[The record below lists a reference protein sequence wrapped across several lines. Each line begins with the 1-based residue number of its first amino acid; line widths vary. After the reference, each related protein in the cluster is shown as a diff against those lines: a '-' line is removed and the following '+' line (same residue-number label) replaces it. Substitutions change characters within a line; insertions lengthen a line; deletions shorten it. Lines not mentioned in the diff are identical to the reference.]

1 MNKTQQLFHQV
12 IDETPEHIKIQVDLS
27 FQIADRI
34 DALLKQK
41 GISQKEL
48 AKLTQTSEA
57 AVSRWLSGTHNFT
70 LSTLAKIS
78 AVLGENI
85 IVAPS
90 INYRQHETVCEVAE
104 DRAQY
109 GG

>member
-1 MNKTQQLFHQV
+1 M
-12 IDETPEHIKIQVDLS
+12 DLT

-78 AVLGENI
+78 AVLGEKI
-85 IVAPS
+85 IVVDS
-90 INYRQHETVCEVAE
+90 MNYRQHGTVSEVA
-104 DRAQY
+104 

>member
-1 MNKTQQLFHQV
+1 M
-12 IDETPEHIKIQVDLS
+12 S

-78 AVLGENI
+78 AVLGEKI
-85 IVAPS
+85 IVVDS
-90 INYRQHETVCEVAE
+90 MNYRQHGTVSEVA
-104 DRAQY
+104 

>member
-1 MNKTQQLFHQV
+1 M
-12 IDETPEHIKIQVDLS
+12 S

-78 AVLGENI
+78 AVLGQNI
-85 IVAPS
+85 IVVDS
-90 INYRQHETVCEVAE
+90 MCYRQQERMNEVME
-104 DRAQY
+104 DRAKNEE
-109 GG
+109 

>member
-1 MNKTQQLFHQV
+1 M
-12 IDETPEHIKIQVDLS
+12 S

-34 DALLKQK
+34 DTLLKQK

-85 IVAPS
+85 VTVAS
-90 INYRQHETVCEVAE
+90 TCYRQKEMVSEVAE

-109 GG
+109 GE

>member
-1 MNKTQQLFHQV
+1 MT
-12 IDETPEHIKIQVDLS
+12 

-78 AVLGENI
+78 AVLGEKI
-85 IVAPS
+85 IVVDS
-90 INYRQHETVCEVAE
+90 MNYRQHGTVSEVA
-104 DRAQY
+104 

>member
-1 MNKTQQLFHQV
+1 M
-12 IDETPEHIKIQVDLS
+12 S

-57 AVSRWLSGTHNFT
+57 AVSRWLSDTHNFT

-78 AVLGENI
+78 AVLGQNI
-85 IVAPS
+85 IVVDS
-90 INYRQHETVCEVAE
+90 MCYRQQERMNEVME
-104 DRAQY
+104 DRAKNEE
-109 GG
+109 